1 MSVDNLVSLGSRPDT
16 DLDAFCTLTRDKKH
30 KNKSP
35 ATSVPKQR
43 PVLTRHFSGSHDD
56 IYTGTR
62 VSKVPDPTE
71 YAVKVSRMVPACL
84 LVTLV
89 YVRNSEIVWQWFLAY
104 VIYFCL
110 LYLCD
115 VDLYCL
121 HFTSMLSL
129 STYISYFF
137 SPPLPLHYCF
147 FSFSISLSLS
157 HPYLHCSLS
166 PSLTSPSPLPSLLH
180 PFPLLSPLTF
190 PPPLHTLTF
199 CLQVDKSPSISSAI
213 DLVLT
218 DSSKVETVPVQ
229 KPKLSQ
235 KAWNRLSNRNRRKV
249 NPGGSEGRTGQLKES
264 SPLANDTGTYIY
276 IYVCMW
282 SCDLVM

>member
-30 KNKSP
+30 KHKSP

-104 VIYFCL
+104 AIYFCL
-110 LYLCD
+110 LYLCN
-115 VDLYCL
+115 VDLPLFTLYL
-121 HFTSMLSL
+121 HALSFCMYLLLFL
-129 STYISYFF
+129 S
-137 SPPLPLHYCF
+137 PLPLHYCF
-147 FSFSISLSLS
+147 FSFLHLTLSLS

-166 PSLTSPSPLPSLLH
+166 LPSHSLSLPVPSPPTSFIPSLYSPLPFLLH
-180 PFPLLSPLTF
+180 YIHLHFSCRWTSLPLSP
-190 PPPLHTLTF
+190 
-199 CLQVDKSPSISSAI
+199 
-213 DLVLT
+213 
-218 DSSKVETVPVQ
+218 VP
-229 KPKLSQ
+229 
-235 KAWNRLSNRNRRKV
+235 
-249 NPGGSEGRTGQLKES
+249 
-264 SPLANDTGTYIY
+264 
-276 IYVCMW
+276 
-282 SCDLVM
+282 